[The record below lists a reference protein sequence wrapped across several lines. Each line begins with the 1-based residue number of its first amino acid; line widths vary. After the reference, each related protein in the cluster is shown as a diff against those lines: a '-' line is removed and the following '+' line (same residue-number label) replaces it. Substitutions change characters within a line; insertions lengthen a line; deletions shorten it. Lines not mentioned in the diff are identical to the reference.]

1 MKKEYQE
8 YLNPTF
14 INKIDN
20 LSLRAKLVV
29 EGFIIGMH
37 KSPYH
42 GFSVEFSEHRPYGF
56 GDEIK
61 YIDWKLWGKTDRF
74 YIKQFE
80 EETNLSCHLILDKS
94 LSMDYGSNELT
105 KFEYSKSIC
114 AALSYLMIKQQD
126 AVGLTTFDDK
136 IKKVIKPKSKTS
148 QLNLLLKTMHN
159 SSTGGETN
167 ISNLLHGLAESINKK
182 GLIILISDLLD
193 DEHKVMESLR
203 HFRYKGH
210 EIIVF
215 HIVDPKEKDLDFNQN
230 MNFIDLESNYNIIA
244 DSRLV
249 KENYNKAFKKF
260 SDYYKNECLRDKI
273 DYNLV
278 STSDS
283 LDKTLLQYL
292 IKRSQIN
299 K

>member
-8 YLNPTF
+8 YLNPSV

-94 LSMDYGSNELT
+94 LSMNFGSDNLT
-105 KFEYSKSIC
+105 KFQYSKSIS

-126 AVGLTTFDDK
+126 AVGLTIFDEK
-136 IKKVIKPKSKTS
+136 INTTIKPKSKIS
-148 QLNLLLKTMHN
+148 HLNLLLKTMHN

-167 ISNLLHGLAESINKK
+167 ISSLLHGLAESINKK
-182 GLIILISDLLD
+182 GLIILVSDLLD

-215 HIVDPKEKDLDFNQN
+215 HIVDTKEKDLDFNQN

>member
-1 MKKEYQE
+1 
-8 YLNPTF
+8 
-14 INKIDN
+14 
-20 LSLRAKLVV
+20 
-29 EGFIIGMH
+29 
-37 KSPYH
+37 
-42 GFSVEFSEHRPYGF
+42 
-56 GDEIK
+56 
-61 YIDWKLWGKTDRF
+61 
-74 YIKQFE
+74 
-80 EETNLSCHLILDKS
+80 
-94 LSMDYGSNELT
+94 
-105 KFEYSKSIC
+105 
-114 AALSYLMIKQQD
+114 MIKQQD
-126 AVGLTTFDDK
+126 AVGLTTFDKK
-136 IKKVIKPKSKTS
+136 INTTIKPKSKIS
-148 QLNLLLKTMHN
+148 HLNLLLKTMHN

-167 ISNLLHGLAESINKK
+167 ISSLLHGLAESINKK

-215 HIVDPKEKDLDFNQN
+215 HIVDPKEQDLDFNQN

-278 STSDS
+278 STSES

>member
-1 MKKEYQE
+1 MKKEYKK
-8 YLNPTF
+8 YLNPSL
-14 INKIDN
+14 INKIEN

-80 EETNLSCHLILDKS
+80 EETNLKCHIILDKS
-94 LSMDYGSNELT
+94 SSMNFGSKNLT
-105 KFEYSKSIC
+105 KFEYSKLIS
-114 AALSYLMIKQQD
+114 AAMSYLMIKQQD
-126 AVGLTTFDDK
+126 AVGLTTFDQR
-136 IKKVIKPKSKTS
+136 INTIIKPKSKVNH
-148 QLNLLLKTMHN
+148 LNLLLKTLHN
-159 SSTGGETN
+159 SNTGGETN

-193 DEHKVMESLR
+193 DEKKVMDSLR
-203 HFRYKGH
+203 HFRYRGH

-215 HIVDPKEKDLDFNQN
+215 HIVDPKEKNLDYDENI
-230 MNFIDLESNYNIIA
+230 NFIDLENNYNIVA

-249 KENYNKAFKKF
+249 KDKYNKAFRDFSEFYKK
-260 SDYYKNECLRDKI
+260 ECLRDKI
-273 DYNLV
+273 DYNLI

-292 IKRSQIN
+292 IRRSQIN

>member
-8 YLNPTF
+8 YLNPSV

-94 LSMDYGSNELT
+94 LSMDFGSDDLT
-105 KFEYSKSIC
+105 KFQYSKSIS

-126 AVGLTTFDDK
+126 AVGLTTFDEK
-136 IKKVIKPKSKTS
+136 INTIIKPKSKAS
-148 QLNLLLKTMHN
+148 HLNLLLKTMHN

-215 HIVDPKEKDLDFNQN
+215 HIVDPKEKDLDYNQN
-230 MNFIDLESNYNIIA
+230 INFIDLESNYNIIA

-249 KENYNKAFKKF
+249 KENYNKAFQKF

-283 LDKTLLQYL
+283 LDKTLLKYL
-292 IKRSQIN
+292 IKRSQLN